1 MKGQTAPPLNC
12 RLFGESRAPSSPW
25 TIVLH
30 STSKRVHQDL
40 NLERRFWRPLFCQL
54 NYRPCTGIVYAS
66 VHTDNPVHR
75 HISCILQ
82 VMEENA
88 QTPLSVFFV
97 NVDRIDPNPFQ
108 PRKEFSDDKLKDLS
122 QSIRRYGVLQPL
134 VVTKK
139 EAMGGDGA
147 MSARYE
153 LIAGERRLRAS
164 KIAGLLQVPVVIRS
178 DIQDNNIRLEL
189 AIIENLQR
197 EDLNPIDRARAFKR
211 LIDEFTMTHTEVA
224 HRMSRSR
231 EYISNSLRL
240 LTLPEDM
247 VQAVVDGK
255 ISEGHTR
262 PLLMLVDDPERQ
274 RALFNEMVHRKIT
287 VRESEIIAR
296 RHAVNRVRRHTTDPY
311 VREAQLMI
319 EGLLDTR
326 VMIQS
331 QGDSGGKIVID
342 YFSDDD
348 LKGIIDRLREKKDVD
363 TPDTPAAD
371 EKENTAYPESDNDD
385 TEDDVYTFKNF
396 SL

>member
-1 MKGQTAPPLNC
+1 
-12 RLFGESRAPSSPW
+12 
-25 TIVLH
+25 
-30 STSKRVHQDL
+30 
-40 NLERRFWRPLFCQL
+40 
-54 NYRPCTGIVYAS
+54 
-66 VHTDNPVHR
+66 
-75 HISCILQ
+75 
-82 VMEENA
+82 MEENP
-88 QTPLSVFFV
+88 QTPLSVFFI

-139 EAMGGDGA
+139 EAMDGDGA

-211 LIDEFTMTHTEVA
+211 LIDEFSMTHTEVA

-247 VQAVVDGK
+247 VQAVIDGK

-262 PLLMLVDDPERQ
+262 PLLMLVDDADRQ
-274 RALFNEMVHRKIT
+274 RALFNEMVHRRIT

-296 RHAVNRVRRHTTDPY
+296 RHATNRVRRRDADPY
-311 VREAQLMI
+311 LREAQLMI

-326 VMIQS
+326 VSIQT
-331 QGDSGGKIVID
+331 QGDAGGKIVID

-348 LKGIIDRLREKKDVD
+348 LKGIVDRLQDKKEKMPEEEISVPDD
-363 TPDTPAAD
+363 TGELYD
-371 EKENTAYPESDNDD
+371 ESDD
-385 TEDDVYTFKNF
+385 EDDVYTFKNF